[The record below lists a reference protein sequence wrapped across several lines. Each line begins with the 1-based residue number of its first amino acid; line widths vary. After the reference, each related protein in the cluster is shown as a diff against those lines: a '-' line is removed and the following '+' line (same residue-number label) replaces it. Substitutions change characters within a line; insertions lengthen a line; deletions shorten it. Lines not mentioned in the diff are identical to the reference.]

1 MYAVE
6 LIMNITCL
14 QVSTRINHLLL
25 LTGIVAEMQLK
36 PEISQNRLYKLCFL
50 TADIWGRFAFP
61 MSACPLIPLM
71 LFRKCNGLQSPWL
84 LPVLQT
90 WLCRLGWEVVLL
102 VPRADI
108 PQPIRTM
115 SPWEKHV
122 HCLGDPFAKVA
133 LAAQV
138 CMNQKIWF
146 FLVIHIWLPWL
157 PENISSKM
165 QLDRII
171 DIFWGMPTGNNR
183 DLSAT
188 NCSRLQ
194 KK

>member
-50 TADIWGRFAFP
+50 TADIWGRFAFL
-61 MSACPLIPLM
+61 MSACLLIPLM

-102 VPRADI
+102 VPHADI

-115 SPWEKHV
+115 SPWDSMCIAWVIHLLRLLWQPRYAWTKKYDSFLLYIFG
-122 HCLGDPFAKVA
+122 CLGY
-133 LAAQV
+133 Q
-138 CMNQKIWF
+138 
-146 FLVIHIWLPWL
+146 
-157 PENISSKM
+157 
-165 QLDRII
+165 RIFHLECNWI
-171 DIFWGMPTGNNR
+171 G
-183 DLSAT
+183 
-188 NCSRLQ
+188 
-194 KK
+194 